1 MFGNVI
7 YSLKEKKDQ
16 LPKAKQMAIRGSRMA
31 KVQHL
36 KFEINGLLKK
46 KRCGNK
52 GPEHNGDMK
61 GIKILDISK
70 AKPMLSG

>member
-1 MFGNVI
+1 
-7 YSLKEKKDQ
+7 
-16 LPKAKQMAIRGSRMA
+16 MA
-31 KVQHL
+31 KVQRL

-70 AKPMLSG
+70 VKPMLSG

>member
-1 MFGNVI
+1 
-7 YSLKEKKDQ
+7 
-16 LPKAKQMAIRGSRMA
+16 MA
-31 KVQHL
+31 KVQRL

-52 GPEHNGDMK
+52 GPEHNGDME

-70 AKPMLSG
+70 VKPMLSG